1 MKIRRIPAFGTFAL
15 AMMNVAAVMNLRGLP
30 MIAREGLSMVF
41 YILFASLFFL
51 IPVCLVSAELA
62 TGWPK
67 SGGVYRWVKEA
78 FGPRWGFLSIW
89 LQWIQSVIWFPVILS
104 FTAGSF
110 SYFLLRPD
118 LADNR
123 YFNIFVILVA
133 YWGATIVTFRG
144 LKTAGRLTTAGV
156 ILGTVLPGILV
167 IVLAAAWVIQGNP
180 VGFMESPQGIVPDF
194 SNFDRISFLAGIML
208 LYSGMEVGAVH
219 VTELKDPMREY
230 TRSLLLGV
238 FLIIIIFSFGSLAIA
253 AVLPGQSISLT
264 AGIMQGFDDLL
275 TRFDARWL
283 LPFLGLS
290 IAFGALGSVM
300 AWISGPSRGLLAAA
314 EDGDL
319 PPFLARTNNN
329 GIQTHILVLQAAIVS
344 VISLVYVV
352 APSVSSAFFMLSD
365 LAAILYLIMY
375 IFLYA
380 AAVRLRY
387 SQPGVVRSY
396 RIPGG
401 NAGMWAVAGIGT
413 AAVVFAAVVG
423 FFPPSLLAV
432 GTPAFYVGF
441 LAGGTIF
448 FVAAPLL
455 IYAFRRPGWKGRRGP
470 DAASP
475 GGPAHTATRRVPEG
489 R

>member
-1 MKIRRIPAFGTFAL
+1 VKTHKGASLGMFAL

-51 IPVCLVSAELA
+51 IPVSLVSAELA

-89 LQWIQSVIWFPVILS
+89 LQWIQSVIWFPTILS
-104 FTAGSF
+104 FCAGSL
-110 SYFLLRPD
+110 SYFLMRPD

-123 YFNIFVILVA
+123 YFNLAVILLA
-133 YWGATIVTFRG
+133 YWAATFVTFRG

-156 ILGTVLPGILV
+156 ILGTILPGVLV
-167 IVLAAAWVIQGNP
+167 IVLAGVWIMQGNP
-180 VGFMESPQGIVPDF
+180 AVFMQSPQPIIPNLSHF
-194 SNFDRISFLAGIML
+194 ENISFLAGIML
-208 LYSGMEVGAVH
+208 LYCGMEVGAVH
-219 VTELKDPMREY
+219 VTELKDPKREY
-230 TRSLLLGV
+230 TRSLLLGISLLV
-238 FLIIIIFSFGSLAIA
+238 IIFTFGSLAVA
-253 AVLPGQSISLT
+253 TVLPGESISLT

-275 TRFDARWL
+275 TRFGARWL
-283 LPFLGLS
+283 LPVLGLS
-290 IAFGALGSVM
+290 VTFGALGSVM
-300 AWISGPSRGLLAAA
+300 AWISGPSRGLLASA

-319 PPFLARTNNN
+319 PPFLARKNKN
-329 GIQTHILVLQAAIVS
+329 GIQIHILLLQAGIVS

-352 APSVSSAFFMLSD
+352 TPSVSGAFFMLTD

-375 IFLYA
+375 VFLYA
-380 AAVRLRY
+380 AALRLRY
-387 SQPGVVRSY
+387 SQPNVRRSY

-401 NAGMWAVAGIGT
+401 NAGMWTVAVVGI
-413 AAVVFAAVVG
+413 AAVVFAAVVA
-423 FFPPSLLAV
+423 FFPPSLLVV

-448 FVAAPLL
+448 FVGAPLV
-455 IYAFRRPGWKGRRGP
+455 IYALRKP
-470 DAASP
+470 DWREKDDGAASP
-475 GGPAHTATRRVPEG
+475 DGPTPTGTESPG
-489 R
+489 RG